1 MRVNVQKRGPGH
13 ITPAQLTD
21 LDEKRWQRRFQQDI
35 YSGPKMYLHTYKYVN
50 AIALYQVSVFVLKS
64 AFVHHYLQ

>member
-35 YSGPKMYLHTYKYVN
+35 YS
-50 AIALYQVSVFVLKS
+50 VSVFVLKN